1 MIKLALTKI
10 LQIRQN
16 YWFWPSMMTCVAV
29 VLGILMPMLDRQLGA
44 VWLRDLGIVPIADVD
59 GARAVLTT
67 LAAASLGVA
76 GVAFSVTMVAVSFAS
91 ANYGPRL
98 ISNFMANRQ
107 NQVVLG
113 VFVATFAY
121 SMVVLSTVNQ
131 DTSLP
136 DLTLQTFVPQIAILF
151 ALVLMLATVGALIF
165 YIHHIPESIN
175 IMNLLSDIG
184 GKLERAVI
192 AMLQAEQSSP
202 GKKPVDLAPVP
213 EKTDAP
219 GRHITAGCAGFLQ
232 HVTYKDLR
240 AIAKANDIQIALHR
254 APGDFLVP
262 GDRVLSARPSGRS
275 TDKVIGEIQNCYTIG
290 ANRTEHQD
298 ILFLSDQLVEVCGR
312 ALSPGVNDPMTAML
326 CLHWLKP
333 GLTAFAQRPPARQAD
348 PADPVIYR
356 RLTFKDMLDQS
367 WDGMRQYVAKDQS
380 VTPRGLEMLADI
392 AIAAGKDDV
401 TAACK
406 RQAQLLAA
414 SALAMQDDP
423 GARADIA
430 QSLRET
436 LQRMAR
442 DAAR

>member
-10 LQIRQN
+10 LQVRQN

-29 VLGILMPMLDRQLGA
+29 VMGILMPMLDRRVGA
-44 VWLRDLGIVPIADVD
+44 VWLQNIGFVPIADVD

-67 LAAASLGVA
+67 LASSSMGVA

-121 SMVVLSTVNQ
+121 SMVVLSTVND

-136 DLTLQTFVPQIAILF
+136 DLTLDTFVPQIAILF
-151 ALVLMLATVGALIF
+151 ALVLTLAAVGALIF

-175 IMNLLSDIG
+175 IMNLLSEIG

-192 AMLQAEQSSP
+192 AMLAAEQSADR
-202 GKKPVDLAPVP
+202 KKPVDLAPVP
-213 EKTDAP
+213 EGSAAP
-219 GRHITAGCAGFLQ
+219 GSHITADCAGFLQ
-232 HVTYKDLR
+232 YVNYKGLVE
-240 AIAKANDIQIALHR
+240 IAEANDIQVTLHR

-262 GDRVLSARPSGRS
+262 GDMVLSAQPPAPC
-275 TDKVIGEIQNCYTIG
+275 TDKVISHMRNCYTIG

-312 ALSPGVNDPMTAML
+312 ALSPGVNDPMTAIL
-326 CLHWLKP
+326 CLNWLKP
-333 GLTAFAQRPPARQAD
+333 GLTAFAVRPPARQAD
-348 PADPVIYR
+348 ASDPVIYHR
-356 RLTFKDMLDQS
+356 MTFKDMLDQS
-367 WDGMRQYVAKDQS
+367 FDGMRQYVATDHS
-380 VTPRGLEMLADI
+380 VTLRGLEVLADI
-392 AIAAGKDDV
+392 AAAAGKDDV
-401 TAACK
+401 TADCK

-414 SALAMQDDP
+414 SAIAVQHDP
-423 GARADIA
+423 SARAHIA
-430 QSLRET
+430 RALRDA
-436 LQRMAR
+436 LQRMAS
-442 DAAR
+442 

>member
-1 MIKLALTKI
+1 MIKLALSKI
-10 LQIRQN
+10 LQVRQN
-16 YWFWPSMMTCVAV
+16 YWFWPSLMTCVAV
-29 VLGILMPMLDRQLGA
+29 VVGILMPMLDRHIGA
-44 VWLRDLGIVPIADVD
+44 VWLQNLGFVPIADVD

-67 LAAASLGVA
+67 LAASSLGVA

-121 SMVVLSTVNQ
+121 SMVVLSTVND

-136 DLTLQTFVPQIAILF
+136 DLTLDTFVPQIAILF
-151 ALVLMLATVGALIF
+151 ALVLTLAAVGALIF

-175 IMNLLSDIG
+175 IMNLLSEIG

-192 AMLQAEQSSP
+192 AMLAAEQSAER
-202 GKKPVDLAPVP
+202 KKPVDLAPVP
-213 EKTDAP
+213 EGSVAP
-219 GRHITAGCAGFLQ
+219 GSHIAADCAGFLQ
-232 HVTYKDLR
+232 HVNYKGLVE
-240 AIAKANDIQIALHR
+240 IAEANDIQVTLHR

-262 GDRVLSARPSGRS
+262 GDMVLSAQPQGRC
-275 TDKVIGEIQNCYTIG
+275 TDKVIGHMRNCFTIG

-312 ALSPGVNDPMTAML
+312 ALSPGVNDPMTAIL
-326 CLHWLKP
+326 CLNWLKP

-348 PADPVIYR
+348 PSDPVIYQR
-356 RLTFKDMLDQS
+356 MTFKDMLDQS
-367 WDGMRQYVAKDQS
+367 FDGMRQYVATDHS
-380 VTPRGLEMLADI
+380 TTLRALEMLADI
-392 AIAAGKDDV
+392 AVAAGKDDV
-401 TAACK
+401 TADCK

-414 SALAMQDDP
+414 SAVAVQHDP
-423 GARADIA
+423 SACAHIARA
-430 QSLRET
+430 LRDA
-436 LQRMAR
+436 LQRMAG
-442 DAAR
+442 

>member
-1 MIKLALTKI
+1 MIKLALSKI
-10 LQIRQN
+10 LQVRQN

-29 VLGILMPMLDRQLGA
+29 VLGVLMPMLDRQVGATWLDGLGFLP
-44 VWLRDLGIVPIADVD
+44 VADVD

-67 LAAASLGVA
+67 LAASSLGVA

-98 ISNFMANRQ
+98 ISNFMANHQ

-121 SMVVLSTVNQ
+121 SMVVLSTVND

-136 DLTLQTFVPQIAILF
+136 DLTLTTFVPQIAILF
-151 ALVLMLATVGALIF
+151 ALVLTLAAVGALIF

-175 IMNLLSDIG
+175 IMNLLSEIG

-192 AMLQAEQSSP
+192 AMLEAEQETDT
-202 GKKPVDLAPVP
+202 KPVDLAPVP
-213 EKTDAP
+213 DRPHTT
-219 GRHITAGCAGFLQ
+219 GSHIAAQEAGFLQ
-232 HVTYKDLR
+232 HVNYKGLVE
-240 AIAKANDIQIALHR
+240 IAEANDIQVTLHH

-262 GDRVLSARPSGRS
+262 GNRVLSATPPGQC
-275 TDKVIGEIQNCYTIG
+275 TDKVIGHMRNCFTIG

-326 CLHWLKP
+326 CLNWLKP
-333 GLTAFAQRPPARQAD
+333 GLTAFALRPPARQAD
-348 PADPVIYR
+348 PSDPVIYR
-356 RLTFKDMLDQS
+356 RMTFKDMLDKS
-367 WDGMRQYVAKDQS
+367 FDGMRQYVATDHS
-380 VTPRGLEMLADI
+380 VTLRGLDLLADL
-392 AIAAGKDDV
+392 AVAAEKPDI
-401 TAACK
+401 TADCA

-414 SALAMQDDP
+414 SAIAVQHDP
-423 GARADIA
+423 GARADVA
-430 QSLRET
+430 RALRDA
-436 LQRMAR
+436 LQRMAGH
-442 DAAR
+442 AQP

>member
-1 MIKLALTKI
+1 MIKLLFARL
-10 LQIRQN
+10 LQVRQN

-29 VLGILMPMLDRQLGA
+29 VLGILMPILDRRLGA
-44 VWLRDLGIVPIADVD
+44 VWLQDVAFAPIADVD

-67 LAAASLGVA
+67 LAASSLGVA

-121 SMVVLSTVNQ
+121 SMVVLSTVND

-136 DLTLQTFVPQIAILF
+136 DLTLDAFVPQIAILF
-151 ALVLMLATVGALIF
+151 ALVLTLAAVGALIF

-175 IMNLLSDIG
+175 IMNLLSEIG

-192 AMLQAEQSSP
+192 AMLDAEQRSIH
-202 GKKPVDLAPVP
+202 KKPIDLVPVP
-213 EKTDAP
+213 EGPDAP
-219 GRHITAGCAGFLQ
+219 GSHVTADCAGFLQ
-232 HVTYKDLR
+232 HVNYKGLVE
-240 AIAKANDIQIALHR
+240 IAETNDIQVTLHR

-262 GDRVLSARPSGRS
+262 GDLVLSARPSGRCG
-275 TDKVIGEIQNCYTIG
+275 DRAVGQMRNCYTSG

-326 CLHWLKP
+326 CLNWLKP
-333 GLTAFAQRPPARQAD
+333 GLVAFAQRPAAQQAD
-348 PADPVIYR
+348 PSDPVIYR
-356 RLTFKDMLDQS
+356 RMTFKDMLDQS
-367 WDGMRQYVAKDQS
+367 FDGMRQYVATDHS
-380 VTPRGLEMLADI
+380 VTLRGLEMLADI
-392 AIAAGKDDV
+392 AVAAGKDDV
-401 TAACK
+401 TADCK
-406 RQAQLLAA
+406 RQAQLLGA
-414 SALAMQDDP
+414 SAIAVQHDP
-423 GARADIA
+423 SARADIA
-430 QSLRET
+430 RALGAT
-436 LQRMAR
+436 LQRMAG
-442 DAAR
+442 